1 MYKVLGTTSLL
12 DSTGSDFNK
21 ATAVSAEVSVAGVIE
36 VYESDDSTLVG
47 SISLTTGMHTI
58 LKDPAQIIKKASSGG
73 AVANMTKIAH
83 L

>member
-12 DSTGSDFNK
+12 DLTGSDFNK

-36 VYESDDSTLVG
+36 VYESDDSTIVG
-47 SISLTTGMHTI
+47 SISLPIGMHTI
-58 LKDPAQIIKKASSGG
+58 LKDSAQIIKKESGG
-73 AVANMTKIAH
+73 TIVANMTKIAH